1 MDMSVSE
8 GEEEPEAD
16 SHGSPRN
23 RKFLLTP
30 SKKKK
35 KRFCSD
41 VRDVGRQLERQPQGF
56 ELKHLKQHLS
66 KTA

>member
-35 KRFCSD
+35 KKKDSAVMSEMWAD
-41 VRDVGRQLERQPQGF
+41 SWSASLRDLN
-56 ELKHLKQHLS
+56 S
-66 KTA
+66 NI

>member
-35 KRFCSD
+35 KKDSAVMSEMWAD
-41 VRDVGRQLERQPQGF
+41 SWSASLRDLN
-56 ELKHLKQHLS
+56 S
-66 KTA
+66 NI